1 MYCDLSIRQK
11 IYYESIIDAC
21 RSYELENIMM
31 QLRKVCNHPD
41 LFEKLETTT
50 KLSMYRFE
58 ECGRTLELG
67 RSKIQLKIPLL
78 VADLCKERRELFD
91 RNFCI
96 ENGLI
101 YKNELQ
107 ILFNKK
113 RDFLYENL
121 CFLLSESGCNKNI
134 SRIKFDVLGKLFK
147 DRKCNFIGSS
157 DGIKN
162 DIDFNKDDDFNLI
175 NNNNKLEDSIKLKNE
190 FKDKIKL
197 NDLISNDNKIKDSI
211 KLEDKNFNSNKNDN
225 KVKDNKL
232 NQIK

>member
-1 MYCDLSIRQK
+1 MPTLFDSLSEFTEWFSKGIEESAERKKAVDEIQLQKLHAILKPFMLRRLKTDVKTELGEKKEIEMYCDLSIRQK

-113 RDFLYENL
+113 RDFL
-121 CFLLSESGCNKNI
+121 
-134 SRIKFDVLGKLFK
+134 
-147 DRKCNFIGSS
+147 
-157 DGIKN
+157 
-162 DIDFNKDDDFNLI
+162 
-175 NNNNKLEDSIKLKNE
+175 
-190 FKDKIKL
+190 
-197 NDLISNDNKIKDSI
+197 
-211 KLEDKNFNSNKNDN
+211 
-225 KVKDNKL
+225 
-232 NQIK
+232 